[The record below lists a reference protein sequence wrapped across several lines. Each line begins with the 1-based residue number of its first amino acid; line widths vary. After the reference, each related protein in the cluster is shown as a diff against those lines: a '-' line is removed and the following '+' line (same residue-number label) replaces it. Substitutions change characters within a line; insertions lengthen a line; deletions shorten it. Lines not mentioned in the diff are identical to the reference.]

1 MKHATWLLL
10 LLTGC
15 TTMRGRADSAYSKG
29 NYLEA
34 IAIDDQILREHPND
48 AAASKHRSA
57 ARNAELRVEVKSVQ
71 QARVAGK
78 MTVTTGLLGQLRA
91 PRWLGWS
98 ARARG
103 GAGDYQV
110 SWISARIGG
119 EVAERTS
126 SEGHLQASM
135 PRAPMPSFSHLVIRD
150 DPDCPAV
157 ATRRGGP
164 RPM

>member
-78 MTVTTGLLGQLRA
+78 RRSRRACSASSRA
-91 PRWLGWS
+91 PRWLG
-98 ARARG
+98 
-103 GAGDYQV
+103 
-110 SWISARIGG
+110 
-119 EVAERTS
+119 
-126 SEGHLQASM
+126 
-135 PRAPMPSFSHLVIRD
+135 
-150 DPDCPAV
+150 
-157 ATRRGGP
+157 
-164 RPM
+164 